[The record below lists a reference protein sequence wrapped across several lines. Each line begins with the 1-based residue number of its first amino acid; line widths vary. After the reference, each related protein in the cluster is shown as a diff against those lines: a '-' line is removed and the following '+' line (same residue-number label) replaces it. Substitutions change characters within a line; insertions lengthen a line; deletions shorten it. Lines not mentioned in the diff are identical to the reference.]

1 MSLFDVNIHNYTEKE
16 LEEIFNL
23 STPYGM
29 IDLEENANKLKTNI
43 KNNEEITSE
52 TKTKTLEF
60 IDKGKET
67 LEKNAQLSMMTI
79 DLKQPTQS
87 QAVTMV
93 QPEHPATYFPPR
105 LNPVVKHDKK
115 YIINIDSRF
124 RDNYYVSQP
133 SDFHVVLPL
142 KFDSV
147 VSMELSAI
155 EFPGSALFS
164 VSKVLG
170 NNFFWI
176 EAGSEAAGDLER
188 TRIELPDGN
197 FTSTDAISQF
207 NSFLQ
212 SLTTTTYLQY
222 IRFAQN
228 STNGSGSSQLIV
240 AVSETFPFAD
250 PFIFTIDLEADTN
263 GNTDSSTPLPLKLG
277 WALGFRNGNYTANSS
292 YIAEGIINLA
302 GKRYFYLV
310 VDDYNNYH
318 NMFYSAFNASLLN
331 KNILARIAVQNSNS
345 AAVTFSNIG
354 IVKTPRQYYGS
365 VDIERMHIQLLDEYG
380 RILNLNNMDFSFVLS
395 FATGSQTPTW
405 TNADDPAK

>member
-1 MSLFDVNIHNYTEKE
+1 MSLFDVNINNYTEKE

-23 STPYGM
+23 LSPYSM
-29 IDLEENANKLKTNI
+29 LELEENANKLKTNI
-43 KNNEEITSE
+43 KNNNDIENE
-52 TKTKTLEF
+52 TKEKTLAF
-60 IDKGKET
+60 IDQGKET
-67 LEKNAQLSMMTI
+67 LEKNAQVSLMSI
-79 DLKQPTQS
+79 DLKKPIES
-87 QAVTMV
+87 NAVTMV

-105 LNPVVKHDKK
+105 LNPVVKHDRQ

-147 VSMELSAI
+147 VSMTLSAI

-164 VSKVLG
+164 VSRLLD
-170 NNFFWI
+170 NNYFWL
-176 EAGSEAAGDLER
+176 EAGSTEAGDLER
-188 TRIELPDGN
+188 TRVELPDGN
-197 FTSTDAISQF
+197 FTSVDAITQF
-207 NSFLQ
+207 NTFLE

-228 STNGSGSSQLIV
+228 STGTSGSSQLIV

-250 PFIFTIDLEADTN
+250 PFIFTVDLEADFD

-277 WALGFRNGNYTANSS
+277 WALGFRNGKYTANSS
-292 YIAEGIINLA
+292 YIAEGVINLA
-302 GKRYFYLV
+302 GARYFYLV

-331 KNILARIAVQNSNS
+331 KNILARIAVQNSNA

-354 IVKTPRQYYGS
+354 IVKTPRQYYGP
-365 VDIERMHIQLLDEYG
+365 VDIERLHIQLIDEYG

-395 FATGSQTPTW
+395 FATGSKTPTW
-405 TNADDPAK
+405 PNEDST